1 MRARTI
7 LLFVLV
13 LTGLRWAWVAMH
25 DVAPQEAYFWLCSTR
40 LAPGFFDG
48 PPGTALLVALCEQ
61 SGLPSLFLARMLW
74 PALALV
80 ATAFAWLLAKE
91 MFDERAAAWTALAL
105 NLIPAFNVGATVIGS
120 AMPSLAFSL
129 AGIWSVRRAWDGHR
143 AFWLLAG
150 ALFAIATAFRYEA
163 VLPAIGLIIVTLA
176 SSRHRA
182 RADVA
187 GAAWVC
193 AALALALWSP
203 LRWNA
208 ALEWI
213 PIAGGTVRTMWE
225 FRWLA
230 FPATLTSDN
239 VSVIGLLILVGG
251 GVLMLRDARL
261 HERSRFLFAACGFSL
276 AWWLYFSLRGERSGG
291 AALLAAGPI
300 LVFLS
305 SRAARYP
312 SARIVALAVCLAAA
326 GLSIWALQTSVE
338 GRSAW
343 RSLAADLQSSTRE
356 LPASESQ
363 GFFIAEDAESASIL
377 GWLLR
382 KNERTVYPP
391 VFVPE
396 SPGFPNQFGV
406 WPSYADFVDS
416 PVVVDEY
423 FAKEQQGVNPFV
435 GRHAIFLG
443 SDLPQT
449 IDGAFEQTTPL
460 RQITMPGGR
469 KFTIYLCLNYQT
481 LPL

>member
-1 MRARTI
+1 MKTRTI
-7 LLFVLV
+7 FLFVLA
-13 LTGLRWAWVAMH
+13 LSGLRWAWVALN

-40 LAPGFFDG
+40 LAPAFFDG
-48 PPGTALLVALCEQ
+48 PPGTAFLVALCEHA
-61 SGLPSLFLARMLW
+61 GLPSLFLARMLW

-105 NLIPAFNVGATVIGS
+105 NVIPAFNVGATVIGA
-120 AMPSLAFSL
+120 AMPALAFSL
-129 AGIWSVRRAWDGHR
+129 AGIWCVRRAWDGR
-143 AFWLLAG
+143 RTFWVVAG
-150 ALFAIATAFRYEA
+150 ALFAIAAAFRYEA
-163 VLPAIGLIIVTLA
+163 VLAPIGLIIATLA
-176 SSRHRA
+176 SSRHRT

-187 GAAWVC
+187 GVVWVFV
-193 AALALALWSP
+193 ALTLSLWGP
-203 LRWNA
+203 FNWNA

-239 VSVIGLLILVGG
+239 VSVIGLVILVVG
-251 GVLMLRDARL
+251 GVLMLCDARL

-276 AWWLYFSLRGERSGG
+276 AWWLYFSLRGEGSGG

-300 LVFLS
+300 LVFLA
-305 SRAARYP
+305 SRVAKYPGARVV
-312 SARIVALAVCLAAA
+312 AIVVCFAGAVV
-326 GLSIWALQTSVE
+326 SVWALHLSVE
-338 GRSAW
+338 GRSSW
-343 RSLAADLQSSTRE
+343 RSLAADLQSATRE
-356 LPASESQ
+356 LPASESE
-363 GFFIAEDAESASIL
+363 GFFIAEDAGSASIL
-377 GWLLR
+377 GWLLK
-382 KNERTVYPP
+382 KNERTAYPP

-423 FAKEQQGVNPFV
+423 FAKEHQGVNPFV

-443 SDLPQT
+443 RDLPQT

-460 RQITMPGGR
+460 RQITLPGGR
-469 KFTIYLCLNYQT
+469 KLTIYLCLNYQT